1 MALERQERIE
11 GAIETWQKKLVVDD
25 PVLRV
30 DLRTRDRPMQV
41 EKFGSVLADPPQKRA
56 LKSLYRG
63 KNKLTLTQAPS
74 AFMGEPTVDLT
85 LRSRGEGLRATWST
99 QTWPHPKAA
108 LDSTESP
115 RSLPRSTRGH

>member
-1 MALERQERIE
+1 MRFLNRHLGFAPGI
-11 GAIETWQKKLVVDD
+11 DD
-25 PVLRV
+25 
-30 DLRTRDRPMQV
+30 
-41 EKFGSVLADPPQKRA
+41 LADMSRADLWAYQADRQADGLTPTSMARGLSA